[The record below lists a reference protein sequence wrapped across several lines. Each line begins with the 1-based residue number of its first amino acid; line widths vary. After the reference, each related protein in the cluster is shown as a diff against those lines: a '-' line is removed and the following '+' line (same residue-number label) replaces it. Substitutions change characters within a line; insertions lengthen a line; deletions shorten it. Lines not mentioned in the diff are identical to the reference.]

1 MTSPL
6 PGQHRFEPL
15 RLRAAG
21 LEDQAAKLLA
31 EALRRHA
38 QAESRHAEL
47 CRYEAEYAER
57 PLPETTGV
65 NNLRHGAAFLA
76 RLREAVR
83 FQTERLASSVREV
96 EQARAH
102 WLATHREVEKLDRLL
117 AQAAQEARQKDAR
130 RQGREMDENAVRGF
144 MARRLLAADGSA

>member
-15 RLRAAG
+15 RQRAAG

-65 NNLRHGAAFLA
+65 NSLRHNAAFLA

-83 FQTERLASSVREV
+83 FQAERVASSAQEV
-96 EQARAH
+96 ERARAH
-102 WLATHREVEKLDRLL
+102 WLASHREVEKLDRLL

-144 MARRLLAADGSA
+144 MARRLLVADRPA